1 MDIVKLQGATKDCLW
16 GGIKLRLWGKAA
28 PTPQI
33 AESWELSFNDEG
45 PSLIASGPNQ
55 GRLLKDLATKEDLG
69 TVPASFRFFPVL
81 IKLIDAA
88 KDLSV
93 QVHPSDQYAL
103 QNENQ
108 YGKTEMWY
116 VIECEPGSGLYVG
129 FKRPTS
135 EKEVRSA
142 VLNGTITN
150 LLSFHEVKPG
160 ETYFIPSGTVHAIGK
175 GVTLLEI
182 QQNSTL
188 TYRLYDYGRLDANG
202 NPRPLHLEK
211 ALKVL
216 NYEPYNPP
224 SFTKPLIGRS
234 SYFSSSVHTLKG
246 EERISAP
253 ASSFKSLTFVSE
265 AEGTLEGIPFRKGD
279 TFFVPASKKGLL
291 KGSGSY
297 VLTEVK

>member
-1 MDIVKLQGATKDCLW
+1 MDIVKLRGATKDYLW
-16 GGIKLRLWGKAA
+16 GGSKLRLWGKEA
-28 PTPQI
+28 PTPKI

-45 PSLIASGPNQ
+45 PSLIASGPNKR
-55 GRLLKDLATKEDLG
+55 RLLKDLATKEDLG

-88 KDLSV
+88 KDLSI

-103 QNENQ
+103 RNESQ

-116 VIECEPGSGLYVG
+116 VIESEPGSGLYVG

-135 EKEVRSA
+135 LEEVRSA
-142 VLNGTITN
+142 VLNGTITS
-150 LLSFHEVKPG
+150 LLSFHEVKSG

-188 TYRLYDYGRLDANG
+188 TYRLYDYGRLDADG
-202 NPRPLHLEK
+202 KPRPLHLVK
-211 ALKVL
+211 ALEVL
-216 NYEPYNPP
+216 DYEPYNPP
-224 SFTKPLIGRS
+224 SFTEPLIGQS

-246 EERISAP
+246 EDLISASL
-253 ASSFKSLTFVSE
+253 SSFKSLTFVSE
-265 AEGTLEGIPFRKGD
+265 AEGTLDRIPFHKGD

-291 KGSGSY
+291 KGSGTY